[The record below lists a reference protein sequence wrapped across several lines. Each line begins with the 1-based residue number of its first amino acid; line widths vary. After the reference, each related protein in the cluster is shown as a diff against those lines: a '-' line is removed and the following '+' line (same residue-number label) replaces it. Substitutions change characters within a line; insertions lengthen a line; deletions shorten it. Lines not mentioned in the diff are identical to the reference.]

1 MAEVKA
7 EGEQHTD
14 SVLEAQGPA
23 LQHRTSRQSRAP
35 STAPSKQREGVQIHT
50 DSSRNRRWRQRCAEA
65 FPVLSLRLR
74 HQPKDRT

>member
-1 MAEVKA
+1 MPRPEAHHQGAAGAELLHGRGKA

-14 SVLEAQGPA
+14 SVLKAQGPA

-50 DSSRNRRWRQRCAEA
+50 ESSRNRRWRQMC
-65 FPVLSLRLR
+65 
-74 HQPKDRT
+74 

>member
-35 STAPSKQREGVQIHT
+35 STAPSKQQEGVQIHT
-50 DSSRNRRWRQRCAEA
+50 GSSRNRRWRQMC
-65 FPVLSLRLR
+65 
-74 HQPKDRT
+74 